1 MSDGLVIFDCDG
13 VLVDSEMVAAEVMAE
28 ALCEIGFPMTADGC
42 IARYT
47 GISLSAVAARI
58 EAEWGQALPPDFLVR
73 LIETSD
79 GLEASVNG
87 RRVQLSLSDPRD
99 RSGSA
104 KNASAH
110 GPQELRALMPGKV
123 VKLLVSKGDEVKAGA
138 GLVIVEAMK
147 MQNEMKAAKDGRVTR
162 IHVNEGSTV
171 APGETLLVVE

>member
-1 MSDGLVIFDCDG
+1 MKIRVNVQGDEY
-13 VLVDSEMVAAEVMAE
+13 VLDLEPGDPGRYRLSGTADLSGAASIK
-28 ALCEIGFPMTADGC
+28 EIGPGICSIIDGT
-42 IARYT
+42 R
-47 GISLSAVAARI
+47 S
-58 EAEWGQALPPDFLVR
+58 FLVR